1 MQQFLDK
8 HDPALPV
15 IIIFQLCKL
24 KKYLGFMG
32 ISNSFHGSKLFLNAE
47 LPDVS
52 DYIER
57 LLSYI

>member
-32 ISNSFHGSKLFLNAE
+32 ISNSFHGSKLFLNAG